1 MFSRGNIGQY
11 GYTGQGNYILSL
23 VIEFRI
29 QNLEF
34 RKLGIKIMGS
44 SKLDCFRLR
53 LRDDGIRNRHRGIDP
68 RSPDKAGDSG
78 ESRNDAAFLL

>member
-1 MFSRGNIGQY
+1 
-11 GYTGQGNYILSL
+11 
-23 VIEFRI
+23 
-29 QNLEF
+29 
-34 RKLGIKIMGS
+34 MGS